1 MERVRLGTDVT
12 QGLPVRDR
20 GDRPAAAPPPGA
32 FQDRLVE
39 ARAGQLNERIDRAL
53 ADIEDLGARL
63 SQSLSMVD
71 LRRYREAVAGLMRDL
86 TGHMLEVRSQMEWDS
101 RAWEH
106 RTLTTI
112 QKVDDQLQ
120 QLTDMV
126 LTQEQDRLGILA
138 KIGEIKGMLLDV
150 RM

>member
-12 QGLPVRDR
+12 QGLPARDR
-20 GDRPAAAPPPGA
+20 GDRPAAAPPQGA
-32 FQDRLVE
+32 FQERLVE

-53 ADIEDLGARL
+53 ADIDDLGTRL

-71 LRRYREAVAGLMRDL
+71 LRRYRKAVAGLMRDL

>member
-1 MERVRLGTDVT
+1 MERVRLATDVT
-12 QGLPVRDR
+12 QGLPARDR
-20 GDRPAAAPPPGA
+20 GDRPATAPPQGA
-32 FQDRLVE
+32 FQERLVE
-39 ARAGQLNERIDRAL
+39 ARAGQLNDRIDRAL
-53 ADIEDLGARL
+53 ADIDDLGGRL